1 MARRSR
7 RRNRRRSRRRSRR
20 RNRRGGQNYGSK
32 TAKASQKYKGAH
44 STRATRLYDRKLA
57 NKRRMQRG
65 PPKKAP
71 PPPPGNNLALIPTS
85 RIPLSNPLKLS
96 KQIGV
101 SVSEVKAGKKA
112 ANIAANKVGDAVK
125 GAASQTVAMA
135 QRKAKTCF
143 MNRQCPSG
151 SVCKKNKWNPKGKC
165 TVVNTC
171 PRGCVAAGGR
181 RSRRR
186 R

>member
-20 RNRRGGQNYGSK
+20 RRSRRGGQNYGSK

-71 PPPPGNNLALIPTS
+71 PSSGNNLALIPTS

-125 GAASQTVAMA
+125 GAASQAA
-135 QRKAKTCF
+135 NKAPAFWCKNEGLSPLLRKRGNC
-143 MNRQCPSG
+143 
-151 SVCKKNKWNPKGKC
+151 VKKNA
-165 TVVNTC
+165 C
-171 PRGCVAAGGR
+171 PAGCVAAGGR